1 MIGAT
6 RQSVNRLL
14 VDLVDRGLVRIEHET
29 LIIPDLERLE
39 EMANR

>member
-14 VDLVDRGLVRIEHET
+14 VDLVDRGLVRIERET
-29 LIIPDLERLE
+29 LVIPDLERLE
-39 EMANR
+39 RLAVR